1 MEREKQIRICRDE
14 QMKENGTASSLME
27 VINQKKLRA
36 IKDGIIRAEKPLEPI
51 SENEVPYELPM
62 GWLWIRLGEYA
73 LKVTDYVASGSFAA
87 LKENVLI
94 TNEPNYA
101 IMVKTADFSNGFTKN
116 LTYTD
121 RQGYD
126 FLSNSNLFG
135 GELILSNIGSIGKV
149 FIVPYLKQPMTLASN
164 TVMVKVTDDE
174 LIKYLYF
181 YFLSPLGQRTL
192 KGISSGTSMM
202 KFNKTQLKN
211 TLVPVAPLDKQK
223 HIVGLLEKVQ
233 AIIEARQQEL
243 QKLDELIKARFVE
256 LFGFPGTDEKGWGLR
271 RLGECCEINPKK
283 VSDKRLASGMQVS
296 FVPMTAVSEN
306 GAIKTAEKKTYD
318 EVKVGFTYFAENDVL
333 FAKITP
339 CMENGKGAVAVG
351 LCNGIG
357 FGSTE
362 FHVLRPINGKSNPYW
377 LYSLISFDTFRKDAA
392 TNMTGS
398 AGQRRVPSMFLE
410 KYKITLPPFELQN
423 QFADF
428 VHQVDKSKVAVQKAL
443 DETQLLFDSLMQ
455 QYFE

>member
-1 MEREKQIRICRDE
+1 
-14 QMKENGTASSLME
+14 MKENGTASSLME

-223 HIVGLLEKVQ
+223 HIVGLLEKAQ

-243 QKLDELIKARFVE
+243 QKLDDLIKARFVE
-256 LFGFPGTDEKGWGLR
+256 MFGHQSHNEKSLR
-271 RLGECCEINPKK
+271 YMTIDDVAEIYLGITHTPTYVDSGVMFISAKNTSGDFLDLSDVKYISREEFEGAPKGSK
-283 VSDKRLASGMQVS
+283 PQV
-296 FVPMTAVSEN
+296 
-306 GAIKTAEKKTYD
+306 
-318 EVKVGFTYFAENDVL
+318 NDVL
-333 FAKITP
+333 FSRVGSNLGHPVILKEELELCTFVSLGFLRSKGIVTSNYLKHWMRDEFFAKQVS
-339 CMENGKGAVAVG
+339 EHVKGG
-351 LCNGIG
+351 GQPNLNTGWLK
-357 FGSTE
+357 E
-362 FHVLRPINGKSNPYW
+362 FKI
-377 LYSLISFDTFRKDAA
+377 I
-392 TNMTGS
+392 
-398 AGQRRVPSMFLE
+398 VPDLE
-410 KYKITLPPFELQN
+410 KQKEFD
-423 QFADF
+423 DF
-428 VHQVDKSKVAVQKAL
+428 CNQVDKSKVAVQKAL
-443 DETQLLFDSLMQ
+443 EETQLLFDSLMQ
-455 QYFE
+455 QYFG